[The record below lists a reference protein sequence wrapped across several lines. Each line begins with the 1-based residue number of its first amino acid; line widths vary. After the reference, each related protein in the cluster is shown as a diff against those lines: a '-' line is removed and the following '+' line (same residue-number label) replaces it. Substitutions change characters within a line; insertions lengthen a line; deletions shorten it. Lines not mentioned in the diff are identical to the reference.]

1 MEGDYVRNK
10 RWRTV
15 SAQVLPAALLRYY
28 EWYLAYLEEFLRE
41 FWGFKLCSL
50 EAECAEYCEEVFN

>member
-1 MEGDYVRNK
+1 M
-10 RWRTV
+10 